1 MGDWTLETLVR
12 PDSMTEKLLTATMNN
27 ATAVRIIRSID
38 ISFTAKM
45 MFNMYNKI
53 ENAKQNT
60 KTTKNLILDIYW
72 IYLYEENN
80 VNLN

>member
-60 KTTKNLILDIYW
+60 KPQKN
-72 IYLYEENN
+72 
-80 VNLN
+80 